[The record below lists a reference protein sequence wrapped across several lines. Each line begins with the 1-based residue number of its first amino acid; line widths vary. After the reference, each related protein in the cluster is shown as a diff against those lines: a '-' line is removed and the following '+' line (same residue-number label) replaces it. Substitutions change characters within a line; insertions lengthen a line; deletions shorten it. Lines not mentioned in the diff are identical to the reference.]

1 MKPIQRPGKNLRA
14 LPLATLGLLVLG
26 AQAALGGLGETRT
39 EKFAQTYE
47 LGGIERVRLQN
58 VNGAVTITTW
68 DRPHL
73 RVEAVK
79 RAKGGRAE
87 QALRDTRIRVSKQ
100 GPVIAVETI
109 LPKQEKLFGFTWGDR
124 KGAEVTYEV
133 HLPAAMPVEIE
144 TVNGR
149 IVAEG
154 RAASLSLNTV
164 NGSVRVEAHDAPLS
178 VSTVNGSVEVA
189 FLGAM
194 KPAELETVNGSVT
207 VACSKES
214 SIRYQ
219 LETVNGRI
227 RSDFAGL
234 TVEGKWGP
242 KEARGSFNGGRD
254 RLAVETV
261 NGEVRLLVAEASPK
275 IAR

>member
-1 MKPIQRPGKNLRA
+1 MKPSKRPGKPPRS
-14 LPLATLGLLVLG
+14 LPLAVLGLLVL
-26 AQAALGGLGETRT
+26 AAPVALGSSPETLT
-39 EKFAQTYE
+39 ERFEQTYE
-47 LGGIERVRLQN
+47 LGGVERVRLQN

-79 RAKGGRAE
+79 KAKGRRAE
-87 QALRDTRIRVSKQ
+87 QALEDTQIRVSKQ

-109 LPKQEKLFGFTWGDR
+109 LPKQEKVFGFNWGER
-124 KGAEVTYEV
+124 KGAEVTYELR
-133 HLPAAMPVEIE
+133 LPAATPVEIE

-154 RAASLSLNTV
+154 RAASLTLNSV

-189 FLGAM
+189 FLGVL

-261 NGEVRLLVAEASPK
+261 NGEVRLL
-275 IAR
+275 IAGAP